1 MSQQDLNRRSQKKVK
16 AFYRLRKRQ
25 NNRELTKQNNNQEG
39 QTLSNSHNN
48 GFGIIRPTA
57 GDLPANLAESSADQ
71 KTGGTPKVLLI
82 IILLA
87 LIFITIITY
96 FVHQMPKKD

>member
-25 NNRELTKQNNNQEG
+25 NNRELTKLNNNQEG

-48 GFGIIRPTA
+48 GFGIIRPTE
-57 GDLPANLAESSADQ
+57 GDLPANLAEASTDQ
-71 KTGGTPKVLLI
+71 KTGGTPKVLLV

-87 LIFITIITY
+87 LIFMTIITY